1 MTISHTSVPVS
12 PAPAGDCSSSSDP
25 VAVIETAVRQ
35 LIAAR
40 PETLP
45 MFQAIAGWL
54 ANICAPAD
62 AAMRVDPPAL
72 PTALDTDT
80 PLGSGAAVSS
90 PAAPGFSIVEAKP
103 VGVAAAVPTMDRA
116 SAEAIATMVARFGNP
131 AMTSGNGATGG
142 LGSAATT
149 APKTTVIKVDPD
161 AGLPAIRRA
170 LKRQCAAID
179 WAMSRKRFE
188 FESVKDEY
196 NRLRKIGLDEQV
208 FMWALDQQV
217 IEWTITPLAEIRG
230 WYEVVCEAIDCYTGD
245 DPELA
250 RSRDAV
256 KCVARHLSRLRRQLT
271 PVTDMGLFD
280 DAVNQLGA
288 WVRGAK
294 ARLKIAGAEAQ
305 ALNEPDLAL
314 DPASALA
321 QMKELRV
328 QAKALGDRRRK
339 QKDALTKFVYELQRW
354 ADGTEGAEDAADRER
369 KMCCALDA
377 ACELGAALDHTDFLR
392 RVDQALGAAS
402 LPQSVLARADGML
415 LGERLAG
422 LHEEDEPEDDGP
434 DDRARLSPE
443 VERLRTVLAGKRVV
457 LIGGDERPARRD
469 AIVKAFELSELQWVA
484 TKSGGSREFIQSAVS
499 RDDVAVVLLLIRWA
513 SHGYGDYCEVCR
525 RFGKPFVRLPG
536 GYGANAIASE
546 CIRQVGK
553 QLGLE

>member
-12 PAPAGDCSSSSDP
+12 PAPASTSDP
-25 VAVIETAVRQ
+25 FAVIETAVRH

-54 ANICAPAD
+54 ANIRSPAD
-62 AAMRVDPPAL
+62 AAMRVDVLTP

-90 PAAPGFSIVEAKP
+90 PAAPGFSIVEPKP
-103 VGVAAAVPTMDRA
+103 AGTDAAIPFIDRA
-116 SAEAIATMVARFGNP
+116 SAEAIATMAARFGNP
-131 AMTSGNGATGG
+131 ATSAGTGATGG
-142 LGSAATT
+142 LVSTAATGPRI
-149 APKTTVIKVDPD
+149 AVIKVDPD
-161 AGLPAIRRA
+161 AVLPTIRRA
-170 LKRQCAAID
+170 LKRQCAAIG
-179 WAMSRKRFE
+179 WAMKRDQFE
-188 FESVKDEY
+188 FARVKDEY
-196 NRLRKIGLDEQV
+196 NQLRKIGLDEQV

-217 IEWTITPLAEIRG
+217 NGWHPESLAEIRG
-230 WYEVVCEAIDCYTGD
+230 WYDAVCEAIDCYMSD

-250 RSRDAV
+250 RSREAA
-256 KCVARHLSRLRRQLT
+256 KCVAKHLTRLRRQLT

-280 DAVNQLGA
+280 DAVNRLGA

-354 ADGTEGAEDAADRER
+354 ADGTDGADDAADRER

-377 ACELGAALDHTDFLR
+377 ARDLGAALDQHDFLR

-402 LPQSVLARADGML
+402 LPQSVLARADGTL
-415 LGERLAG
+415 LAERLAG
-422 LHEEDEPEDDGP
+422 LHEEDEPDEDAA

-457 LIGGDERPARRD
+457 LIGGDERPTRRD
-469 AIVKAFELSELQWVA
+469 AIVRALDLAELHWVA
-484 TKSGGSREFIQSAVS
+484 TKSGGSRESIQAAVS

-536 GYGANAIASE
+536 GYSANTIASE